1 MIYKNLLKVSSIQQ
15 IFNCLFLNYKENKNQ
30 FDIQL
35 LNLKNSFEKAN
46 DFVDNIYNK
55 IFMTHFHFQ
64 DENKKN
70 ELLSKI
76 KKIKI
81 YLIEN
86 IKYFEIYNNPLHNFE
101 ENFYCLL
108 ILIYKLTSE

>member
-46 DFVDNIYNK
+46 DFADNIYNK
-55 IFMTHFHFQ
+55 IFTTHIQ

-81 YLIEN
+81 YLSEN
-86 IKYFEIYNNPLHNFE
+86 IKYFGIYNIPLHNFE

-108 ILIYKLTSE
+108 ILINKLTSE